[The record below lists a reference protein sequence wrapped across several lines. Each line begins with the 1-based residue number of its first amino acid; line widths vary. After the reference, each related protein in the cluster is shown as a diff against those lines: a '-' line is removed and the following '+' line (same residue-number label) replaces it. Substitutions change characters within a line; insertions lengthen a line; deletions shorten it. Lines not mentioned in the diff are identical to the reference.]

1 MILQCLHARLGR
13 EKRLSIYFQM
23 LFFSFFLKYLLEIV
37 EVDAKVDRKWKKGQR
52 RLYFFFLFFLL
63 SPKLSVVSFFF
74 FDSFLS
80 FFGEEN
86 DAVRCK
92 CLACGRFFSPSQIAV
107 VVVVDVSIDWK
118 EVERICRPLFCPS
131 ISARLYLL
139 SLYSKNL
146 LLLGY
151 NRETWRQPQTSHS
164 AVCVCVNVAGSW
176 LISARVHISKGASS
190 FSPLQLD
197 FPYIEWCIFR
207 RVTYNTLCA
216 DIWGLVTGKKELGK
230 TKFGTVWWPY
240 KFLLLL

>member
-1 MILQCLHARLGR
+1 MPKL
-13 EKRLSIYFQM
+13 
-23 LFFSFFLKYLLEIV
+23 IV
-37 EVDAKVDRKWKKGQR
+37 NGKKGQR

-146 LLLGY
+146 LLLLGY

-164 AVCVCVNVAGSW
+164 AVCVW
-176 LISARVHISKGASS
+176 M
-190 FSPLQLD
+190 SPGVD
-197 FPYIEWCIFR
+197 WFR
-207 RVTYNTLCA
+207 RVCTFQKASL
-216 DIWGLVTGKKELGK
+216 L
-230 TKFGTVWWPY
+230 
-240 KFLLLL
+240 FLFFPSSTRLSLYRMVYI